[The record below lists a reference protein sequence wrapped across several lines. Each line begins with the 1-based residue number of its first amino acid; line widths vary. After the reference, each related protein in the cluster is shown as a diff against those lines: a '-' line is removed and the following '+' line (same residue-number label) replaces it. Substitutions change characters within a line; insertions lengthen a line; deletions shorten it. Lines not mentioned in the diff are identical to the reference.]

1 LILNPAKANAV
12 TAHLV
17 LIDSITELSEL
28 HLGAVVFTGSH
39 GGVSA
44 AHYAL
49 LINTTL
55 VVFNDAGVGKDN
67 AGIAA
72 LAILQAQNRAA
83 ATVAHHSA
91 CIGNAQDTL
100 AHGMISHVNE
110 HAAGLGLMVGQRCSE
125 WLLSFNTKKRTKI

>member
-1 LILNPAKANAV
+1 LILNSANANAV
-12 TAHLV
+12 TAHHV
-17 LIDSITELSEL
+17 LIDSITEMSEL

-39 GGVSA
+39 GGSSA

-49 LINTTL
+49 LIDTTV
-55 VVFNDAGVGKDN
+55 VVFNDAGVGKYN

-100 AHGMISHVNE
+100 AHGIISHINE
-110 HAAGLGLMVGQRCSE
+110 HAAGLGLIVGQPCSE
-125 WLLSFNTKKRTKI
+125 WLLSFDTEKKN

>member
-1 LILNPAKANAV
+1 LILNPANANAV
-12 TAHLV
+12 TAHHV

-49 LINTTL
+49 LIDTTV

-125 WLLSFNTKKRTKI
+125 WLLSFNTEKKN